1 MPFYKEALEMI
12 LDVEPGQFSFL
23 TQSTCLGYTD
33 CQSPLSTEEET
44 LKIPDMSIVESSAEL
59 LYGLIHQR
67 YIITRQGLSQMV
79 AKYEA
84 AHFGYCPRVYCNQTK
99 VLPSGRSDLPG
110 VDGVKLFC
118 PTCVDTYTPP
128 SSRFNGVDGAFFGTT
143 FPHLL
148 FQQHPE
154 LIPVLPQPSLGKSS
168 TSGRASS
175 ASPGPTVSSR
185 ASPAR
190 ETPTPASPSTESN
203 VDMLEDDEK
212 APVPWTKPET
222 SAMKIY
228 IPRIYG
234 FKVSERA
241 RSGPRMQWLRM
252 R

>member
-1 MPFYKEALEMI
+1 
-12 LDVEPGQFSFL
+12 
-23 TQSTCLGYTD
+23 
-33 CQSPLSTEEET
+33 
-44 LKIPDMSIVESSAEL
+44 
-59 LYGLIHQR
+59 
-67 YIITRQGLSQMV
+67 MV
-79 AKYEA
+79 AKYDA
-84 AHFGYCPRVYCNQTK
+84 AHFGYCPRVFCNQTK

-154 LIPVLPQPSLGKSS
+154 LIPALPTPASNSA
-168 TSGRASS
+168 GRASSSGRTPS
-175 ASPGPTVSSR
+175 ASPGPAPSSQ
-185 ASPAR
+185 ASTLTNINTNNAD
-190 ETPTPASPSTESN
+190 TPSATSPTADSN
-203 VDMLEDDEK
+203 VDMLDEDTEN
-212 APVPWTKPET
+212 VPLPLTTPD
-222 SAMKIY
+222 SSSMKIY

-241 RSGPRMQWLRM
+241 RSGPRMQWLRL

>member
-1 MPFYKEALEMI
+1 
-12 LDVEPGQFSFL
+12 
-23 TQSTCLGYTD
+23 
-33 CQSPLSTEEET
+33 
-44 LKIPDMSIVESSAEL
+44 MSIVESSAEL

-154 LIPVLPQPSLGKSS
+154 LVPTPPSANAGKIMPLR
-168 TSGRASS
+168 TPS
-175 ASPGPTVSSR
+175 ASPGPNASSQ
-185 ASPAR
+185 ASPATTQD
-190 ETPTPASPSTESN
+190 TPTPASPTANSN
-203 VDMLEDDEK
+203 VDMLDDDENSS
-212 APVPWTKPET
+212 VPWTKPET
-222 SAMKIY
+222 SAMKLY

-241 RSGPRMQWLRM
+241 RSGPRMQWLRLK
-252 R
+252 

>member
-1 MPFYKEALEMI
+1 
-12 LDVEPGQFSFL
+12 
-23 TQSTCLGYTD
+23 
-33 CQSPLSTEEET
+33 
-44 LKIPDMSIVESSAEL
+44 
-59 LYGLIHQR
+59 
-67 YIITRQGLSQMV
+67 MV

-84 AHFGYCPRVYCNQTK
+84 AHFGYCPRVYCLQTK

-118 PTCVDTYTPP
+118 PICVDTYTPP

-154 LIPVLPQPSLGKSS
+154 LIPVFPQAPFPKSGARRI
-168 TSGRASS
+168 TAD
-175 ASPGPTVSSR
+175 SPGPNASSR
-185 ASPAR
+185 ASPATTQD
-190 ETPTPASPSTESN
+190 TPTSPSPTADSN
-203 VDMLEDDEK
+203 VDMLDDEEDK
-212 APVPWTKPET
+212 PVPWTKPET
-222 SAMKIY
+222 SANKLY

-252 R
+252 K

>member
-1 MPFYKEALEMI
+1 
-12 LDVEPGQFSFL
+12 
-23 TQSTCLGYTD
+23 
-33 CQSPLSTEEET
+33 
-44 LKIPDMSIVESSAEL
+44 MSIVESSAEL

-67 YIITRQGLSQMV
+67 FIITRQGLSQMV

-84 AHFGYCPRVYCNQTK
+84 AHFGCCPRVYCNQTK

-118 PTCVDTYTPP
+118 PTCLDTYTPP

-154 LIPVLPQPSLGKSS
+154 LVPALNSGKGSANAPVSSASSS
-168 TSGRASS
+168 TSAAPAKASNATSTAS
-175 ASPGPTVSSR
+175 ASMSGV
-185 ASPAR
+185 
-190 ETPTPASPSTESN
+190 ETAQEGTEGS
-203 VDMLEDDEK
+203 ED
-212 APVPWTKPET
+212 VPWTDSLT
-222 SAMKIY
+222 SAAKLY

-241 RSGPRMQWLRM
+241 RSGPRMAWLRL

>member
-1 MPFYKEALEMI
+1 
-12 LDVEPGQFSFL
+12 
-23 TQSTCLGYTD
+23 
-33 CQSPLSTEEET
+33 
-44 LKIPDMSIVESSAEL
+44 MSIVESSAEL

-154 LIPVLPQPSLGKSS
+154 LVPVLPQATLGKGI
-168 TSGRASS
+168 TAARTPS
-175 ASPGPTVSSR
+175 ASPGPNASSR
-185 ASPAR
+185 ASPATTQD
-190 ETPTPASPSTESN
+190 TPTPTSPTVDSN
-203 VDMLEDDEK
+203 VDMLDEDEDS
-212 APVPWTKPET
+212 AVPWTKPEA
-222 SAMKIY
+222 SAMKLY

-241 RSGPRMQWLRM
+241 RSGPRMQWLRLK
-252 R
+252 

>member
-1 MPFYKEALEMI
+1 
-12 LDVEPGQFSFL
+12 
-23 TQSTCLGYTD
+23 
-33 CQSPLSTEEET
+33 
-44 LKIPDMSIVESSAEL
+44 MSIVESSAEL

-154 LIPVLPQPSLGKSS
+154 LIPALPQIPAGKQSP
-168 TSGRASS
+168 SGRTPS
-175 ASPGPTVSSR
+175 ASPGPNASSR
-185 ASPAR
+185 ASPATTR
-190 ETPTPASPSTESN
+190 DTPTPSSPTADSN
-203 VDMLEDDEK
+203 VDMLDNDDEE

-241 RSGPRMQWLRM
+241 RSGPRMQWLRLK
-252 R
+252 